1 MSLANFLNQPNP
13 PALRLNRSSLKT
25 KSTELLRS
33 QIINGRI
40 PQGTRMVEQELA
52 DLMGISRM
60 PARDALIDLEHEGLI
75 VSKPNGRYVIELG
88 ETDIQNLFRVRLVL
102 ERLAVG
108 QAAQHRSTAYNQM
121 LSRNLA
127 QMSEAIAR
135 NDRDA
140 YTQSDLEAHQIIWQ
154 QAENPY
160 LLKMLNSIIG
170 PIFMF
175 IASHTE
181 FQRNW
186 HETLQMHQELA
197 EALCAGNATAAIESI
212 ESQLNNSRELSQQ
225 VFEKLRNQPRQ

>member
-1 MSLANFLNQPNP
+1 
-13 PALRLNRSSLKT
+13 
-25 KSTELLRS
+25 
-33 QIINGRI
+33 
-40 PQGTRMVEQELA
+40 
-52 DLMGISRM
+52 MGISRM